1 MQLKI
6 KSGTFIKDYTLTS
19 AYAKPYVNIANSSVL
34 PLTTNTITG
43 MQLKFKIGNQ
53 TYRALEY
60 KGTSSASY
68 LTTADEARK
77 LTNATALTRVSTS
90 DTKYSTRVSTSDT
103 EYLTRVSTSD
113 TKYLT
118 KSGGLI
124 YSYSVSNSSYRNGH
138 WAANS
143 SDYHYNTNST
153 LSYKMSYG
161 TPDQFRG
168 SGSNGWGSSVTL
180 SFWNSNRSVTMTT
193 GYSLVSG
200 KSEYYVN
207 AQYNVSTTRSFVT
220 TNTVTSNSATVNY
233 VNTSVFFND
242 YASNTW
248 GQGWDNGK
256 YITGAAWSL
265 SYYPP
270 LGQNWEAIVEQSG
283 CYYSD
288 LYTDSGYKN
297 RTTYKLYWDTETT
310 STQYLTRASTYSTE
324 YKTRVSTYSTDYKT
338 RVSTSGWTGQS
349 SSSYW
354 LSTSATYLTT
364 RNYSEGLSSTTALTR
379 VSTSSIEYLT
389 RVSTSSI
396 DYLTRVSTSSI
407 DYLTRISTSGT
418 SPLTAPGNL
427 ILESL
432 ILSTTSSGHGAWGWD
447 AAYGESLWKNTNI
460 SYSRWFTLK
469 TEWETD
475 DQHYLTQDG
484 YYSSYNNWI
493 GSVSYTM
500 QHRNN
505 LTTLSCDQYSGV
517 THYDTD
523 TYRRSI
529 RTTSGINANIS
540 SSTTGGY
547 CSSYIYDVRDSNTY
561 DTDYYRWARATSQT
575 GYCETFFNWRSS
587 SYDPSA
593 YSKYHAVTGVPN
605 FQMIQEITG
614 DWYDGG
620 LYAAANYSRESRRTT
635 IRFYQGTKTT
645 GTSYLTRV
653 STYDTKYYTC
663 ASTSSTRYYT
673 CVSTSATNYYTRSST
688 SGYSGVSSSSD
699 VAHGEWV

>member
-6 KSGTFIKDYTLTS
+6 KSGTSIKDYTLTS

-34 PLTTNTITG
+34 PLTTNTISG

-103 EYLTRVSTSD
+103 KYLTRVSTSG
-113 TKYLT
+113 TSYLT
-118 KSGGLI
+118 SAGTQTLLTVSIMSYRWGTFQPTGYVQYYSSTVIGTITKEYDSSLRTYFLPYGGSFTNTGGYWYDGAYHISGSLRPAGSGTFNI
-124 YSYSVSNSSYRNGH
+124 SMSNRYFGGSTVSNSWTSNFEYNGYLQSGTRIYTFNNPQLTYLNSI
-138 WAANS
+138 AN
-143 SDYHYNTNST
+143 DYYNSLQTMNS
-153 LSYKMSYG
+153 M
-161 TPDQFRG
+161 QF
-168 SGSNGWGSSVTL
+168 TI
-180 SFWNSNRSVTMTT
+180 SNRWETAYTDGT
-193 GYSLVSG
+193 EGQ
-200 KSEYYVN
+200 
-207 AQYNVSTTRSFVT
+207 QY
-220 TNTVTSNSATVNY
+220 SATATRN
-233 VNTSVFFND
+233 
-242 YASNTW
+242 
-248 GQGWDNGK
+248 
-256 YITGAAWSL
+256 
-265 SYYPP
+265 
-270 LGQNWEAIVEQSG
+270 IV
-283 CYYSD
+283 
-288 LYTDSGYKN
+288 
-297 RTTYKLYWDTETT
+297 TT

-324 YKTRVSTYSTDYKT
+324 YKTRASTYSTDYKT

-364 RNYSEGLSSTTALTR
+364 RNYSEGLSSTTALTCE
-379 VSTSSIEYLT
+379 STSSIDYLT

-407 DYLTRISTSGT
+407 DYLTRVSTSGT

-432 ILSTTSSGHGAWGWD
+432 ILSTTSSGHGVWGWD
-447 AAYGESLWKNTNI
+447 ATYGESLWKYTNA

-493 GSVSYTM
+493 GTASYTM

-505 LTTLSCDQYSGV
+505 LTTSSCDQYSGV
-517 THYDTD
+517 TYYDTD

-540 SSTTGGY
+540 SSTTGAY
-547 CSSYIYDVRDSNTY
+547 YSNYFYDVRNSNTY
-561 DTDYYRWARATSQT
+561 DTDYYRWARGTAQT

-620 LYAAANYSRESRRTT
+620 LYAAANYSREYRRTT
-635 IRFYQGTKTT
+635 IRFYRGTKTT